1 MYELNPDIVSKQLDD
16 GKSVLVDGKTR
27 KFFAINETGSVIWN
41 GLKEDKSADEITLLL
56 TIDFAIDREEAR
68 VHVDEFI
75 DRLISDGI
83 LTKK

>member
-41 GLKEDKSADEITLLL
+41 GLKEDKSPDEITLLL
-56 TIDFAIDREEAR
+56 TIDFAIEREEAR
-68 VHVDEFI
+68 AHVDEFI

-83 LTKK
+83 LTTK